1 MITAGL
7 PLQLVAALP
16 PAASASAAAA
26 AAAAH
31 GSLAATFAASG
42 TAKGR
47 ASPSGTSKAGG
58 LGSTAGRLGG
68 TGRSSPGLLGSTG
81 RSSPGG
87 TLRSGTAGQGAAAGR
102 SSRAADPLLVVS
114 TAAWVCEQVAAHGQ
128 ALCDQLVAAG
138 LLPQLV
144 AAYVGWPAM
153 GSEGG
158 LAKVKA
164 AVKALVKG
172 CSSSEALQALLQPGL
187 PLALAR
193 HVLARLV
200 ALLRECPKG
209 RQALV
214 TSGALQRVLA
224 LQAELGGSCS
234 YSRTTCAATAA
245 AAAVSGGLGEDAAE
259 AAAAQAAG
267 DGAEAGEAGEAGAG
281 GVQEQQDEEVVAGS
295 RQAVQELQLEE
306 TCSGGV
312 GQQDV
317 AGAVLQQVALLCA
330 MFPDQVLAYFAPAGA
345 GGASSRAATAGAEP
359 AAALCV

>member
-1 MITAGL
+1 MMITAGL
-7 PLQLVAALP
+7 PLQLAAALP
-16 PAASASAAAA
+16 PATTAAAVAAAA
-26 AAAAH
+26 P
-31 GSLAATFAASG
+31 GSLAAAFAASG

-47 ASPSGTSKAGG
+47 ASTSGTCKAG
-58 LGSTAGRLGG
+58 LGST
-68 TGRSSPGLLGSTG
+68 GRSLPGLLGSTG

-87 TLRSGTAGQGAAAGR
+87 TLRSGTAGEGTAGGR
-102 SSRAADPLLVVS
+102 SSSRTADPLLVVS

-144 AAYVGWPAM
+144 AAYVGWPAT

-164 AVKALVKG
+164 AVKAQVKG

-234 YSRTTCAATAA
+234 YSRMTCAATAA
-245 AAAVSGGLGEDAAE
+245 AAAASEGLVEDVVE
-259 AAAAQAAG
+259 AAAAEAG
-267 DGAEAGEAGEAGAG
+267 DGAEAGEAGAGEG
-281 GVQEQQDEEVVAGS
+281 QQDEKGVAGR
-295 RQAVQELQLEE
+295 RQAVQELQLQE
-306 TCSGGV
+306 TCCSGG

-317 AGAVLQQVALLCA
+317 AGAVLHQVALLCA

-345 GGASSRAATAGAEP
+345 GGAASRAASAGVEP